1 MGNQAS
7 ELHARLH
14 DGDRG
19 EASPLALPPPTE
31 VFLISDLT
39 ELAADKR
46 SYFGALHLD
55 LMVMVRS
62 SCQSAPHIHVPTYDR
77 YCSTCPR
84 LIVRASPIKI
94 GSSSP
99 GMS

>member
-39 ELAADKR
+39 ELAASKR
-46 SYFGALHLD
+46 TYFGALHLD
-55 LMVMVRS
+55 LLAMVRS
-62 SCQSAPHIHVPTYDR
+62 
-77 YCSTCPR
+77 
-84 LIVRASPIKI
+84 
-94 GSSSP
+94 
-99 GMS
+99 